1 METQMVDVMVHID
14 ESIDEAK
21 RTQVQ
26 DSLRGLEGVVA
37 VGFGEG
43 KPHLLLVEYNPA
55 QVTSHGVLEC
65 VTSLGVHAELV
76 GM

>member
-1 METQMVDVMVHID
+1 METQLVDVMVHID

-21 RTQVQ
+21 RAQVQ
-26 DSLRGLEGVVA
+26 DALRALEGVVS
-37 VGFGEG
+37 VGFGQG

-55 QVTSHGVLEC
+55 RVTSHGVLEC

-76 GM
+76 AM